1 MKTTHQPLALR
12 IALVGTF
19 MAFGPAACAQS
30 EAPVAASSTLA
41 VQASQPAQ
49 TAPLQ
54 VTGLPDFTALVEA
67 NAPAVVNI
75 TALTTAAS
83 RQRSLEEEEVPE
95 FFRRFFGPP
104 GAPGGRDSTSG
115 GSGFI
120 ISQDG
125 YILTNNHVVQG
136 ADEVTV
142 RLTDRRE
149 FRADVIGTDPQTDIA
164 VLKVESSG
172 LPTVRLGNAK
182 TVKPGQWAVA
192 IGSPFR
198 FDHTVTAGVVSATGR
213 SVGGSDQQ
221 YVPFIQT
228 DVAINPGNS
237 GGPLF
242 NLAGEVIG
250 INSQIFSGTGGYM
263 GISFAI
269 PIDVAQNVVDQLKSD
284 GRVRRGRIGVEV
296 QEVTRAFAESL
307 GLDRPVGAL
316 VARVVPDS
324 AADQAGIRIGD
335 VILSFDGRDII
346 TQSDLPPIVGTT
358 RPGSKVDVRIFRDGR
373 ERTLAVTVAEAESD
387 PEAVLPARAGEQPAA
402 SATKLGMRLQDL
414 SAEQRTQAELGGTEG
429 VLVAQVVG
437 GPADRAGLRRG
448 DIILRV
454 GRTDVGSVA
463 AFNAAVEGVKAG
475 DSVMLLVRRGGA
487 NTFLALNVRE
497 GD

>member
-1 MKTTHQPLALR
+1 MKTHQLFALR
-12 IALVGTF
+12 IALVGAF
-19 MAFGPAACAQS
+19 MAVGPAACAQS
-30 EAPVAASSTLA
+30 EAPAAAGSVAAM
-41 VQASQPAQ
+41 QASQPAQ
-49 TAPLQ
+49 TAAPVQ
-54 VTGLPDFTALVEA
+54 VTGLPDFTALVEG

-83 RQRSLEEEEVPE
+83 RQRSMEEEEMPE

-104 GAPGGRDSTSG
+104 GVPGGRDSTSG

-164 VLKVESSG
+164 VLKVDASG
-172 LPTVRLGNAK
+172 LPTVRLGNAN
-182 TVKPGQWAVA
+182 TVKPGQWVVA

-242 NLAGEVIG
+242 NLSGEVIG

-269 PIDVAQNVVDQLKSD
+269 PIDVAQNVVDQLKTD

-316 VARVVPDS
+316 VARVVPGS
-324 AADQAGIRIGD
+324 AADQAGIKIGD

-358 RPGSKVDVRIFRDGR
+358 RPGSKAEVRIVRDGR
-373 ERTLAVTVAEAESD
+373 ERMLTVTVAEAESD
-387 PEAVLPARAGEQPAA
+387 PEAVLPARSGEAQPA
-402 SATKLGMRLQDL
+402 SATRLGMRLQDL
-414 SAEQRTQAELGGTEG
+414 SAEQRTQAELGSGEG

-437 GPADRAGLRRG
+437 GPAGRAGLRRG
-448 DIILRV
+448 DIVLRV

-463 AFNAAVEGVKAG
+463 AFNKAVEGVKAG